1 MNDFISQTVK
11 EVKLNIK
18 SGPGPKFGKQKGKK
32 VKDTVRQGETSEMIF
47 AYKALTEH
55 NLVVSYP
62 MVTTDYDLVI
72 ENSDG
77 VLKKIQ
83 VKSSTKGDGNVNI
96 CKGTGPRS
104 GGCGKYEY
112 PEGAVDYFAVHD
124 IVYDVWYMIPR
135 SVTGDKKSLRIA
147 LKRDGVYTPYKE
159 DWSFV

>member
-1 MNDFISQTVK
+1 MNEFISQTIKEISKESKPRVK
-11 EVKLNIK
+11 K
-18 SGPGPKFGKQKGKK
+18 
-32 VKDTVRQGETSEMIF
+32 KDTVRQGETSEMIF

-72 ENSDG
+72 ENSVG

-96 CKGTGPRS
+96 CKGTGYRS
-104 GGCGKYEY
+104 GGCGKYAY
-112 PEGAVDYFAVHD
+112 PEDTVDYFAIHD
-124 IVYDVWYMIPR
+124 IVHDTWYMVPR
-135 SVTGDKKSLRIA
+135 SVTEDKETLRIA
-147 LKRDGVYTPYKE
+147 MKREGVYTKYKE